1 MEAALTSLLT
11 GDGRVSLLAGDRVNW
26 VRTPQEVTA
35 YPRAVLQ
42 VISGD
47 VDTTNDGASGLE
59 SARVQ
64 IDCYGETYKSAKALS
79 DAILSVLSGYRGIV
93 AGVRIHGGLV
103 DSKRDLPAADSG
115 DVKRLFRRS
124 ADIFIWHS

>member
-1 MEAALTSLLT
+1 MESALTSLLT
-11 GDGRVSLLAGDRVNW
+11 GDGRVSLLAADRINW
-26 VRTPQEVTA
+26 VRTPQEETG

-47 VDTTNDGASGLE
+47 VDVTNDGPSGLE

-64 IDCYGETYKSAKALS
+64 IDCYGETYKSAQALS
-79 DAILSVLSGYRGIV
+79 EAILSVLSGYRGIV
-93 AGVRIHGGLV
+93 SGVRIHGGFV
-103 DSKRDLPAADSG
+103 DSKRDLPVADSG

>member
-1 MEAALTSLLT
+1 MEAALTALLT

-26 VRTPQEVTA
+26 VRTPQAVTN

-42 VISGD
+42 VVSGTVD
-47 VDTTNDGASGLE
+47 VTNDGPSGLE

-64 IDCYGETYKSAKALS
+64 IDCYGETYMSTKALS
-79 DAILSVLSGYRGIV
+79 DAILSVLSGFRGV
-93 AGVRIHGGLV
+93 VSGVRIHAGFI
-103 DSKRDLPAADSG
+103 DSKRDLPAEDSG
-115 DVKRLFRRS
+115 GVKRLFRRS

>member
-1 MEAALTSLLT
+1 MEAALKTLLL
-11 GDGRVSLLAGDRVNW
+11 GDGRVSLLAGNRVNW

-42 VISGD
+42 VISGT
-47 VDTTNDGASGLE
+47 VDMTNDGPSGLE

-64 IDCYGETYKSAKALS
+64 IDCYGESYKSAVALS
-79 DAILSVLSGYRGIV
+79 DAILGVLSGYRGVIS
-93 AGVRIHGGLV
+93 GVRIHAGFV
-103 DSKRDLPAADSG
+103 DSKRDLAAADSG
-115 DVKRLFRRS
+115 DVTRLFRRS

>member
-1 MEAALTSLLT
+1 MEEALTSLLL

-26 VRTPQEVTA
+26 VRTPQAVKL

-47 VDTTNDGASGLE
+47 ADTTNEGPSGLE

-64 IDCYGETYKSAKALS
+64 IDSYGESYASAKDLS
-79 DAILSVLSGYRGIV
+79 TAILAVLSGYRGVV
-93 AGVRIHGGLV
+93 AGVRIHGGFV
-103 DSKRDLPAADSG
+103 DSKRDLPASDNG
-115 DVKRLFRRS
+115 EVKHLFRRS
-124 ADIFIWHS
+124 ADILIWHS